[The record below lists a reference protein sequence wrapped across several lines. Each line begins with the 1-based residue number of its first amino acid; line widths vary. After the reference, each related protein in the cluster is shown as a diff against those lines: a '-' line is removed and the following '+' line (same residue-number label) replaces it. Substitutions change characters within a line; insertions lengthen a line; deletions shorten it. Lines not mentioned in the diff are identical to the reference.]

1 LLLCLLLLVAAI
13 LSFWVLS
20 FCLSL
25 FAVSLVFLP
34 TLLTMTPP
42 SLGIGDV
49 AGS

>member
-1 LLLCLLLLVAAI
+1 LFLFVSAI
-13 LSFWVLS
+13 LS

-25 FAVSLVFLP
+25 IAVSLVFLP
-34 TLLTMTPP
+34 TLLTTTPP